1 MQALDSLTSPILEFE
16 GDISIP
22 AIPISI
28 WSPGGEL
35 ANDPS
40 AGASAGAS
48 KTWSGKRKVAS
59 IRTPEKKATSKSTNR
74 TKINE
79 PAPKASSALT
89 PPLGSW
95 RKTPIC
101 QSNRY
106 SRLRLPAIFEKLLT
120 YASLHRVPQDIN
132 PDSSAQDVR
141 ASDESPK
148 VDKPL
153 TPNTKKTMPKPT

>member
-1 MQALDSLTSPILEFE
+1 MQALDSLTSPIPEFE

-22 AIPISI
+22 AIPVSV
-28 WSPGGEL
+28 WSPGGES

-40 AGASAGAS
+40 AGASAEAS
-48 KTWSGKRKVAS
+48 KTRSGKRKVAS
-59 IRTPEKKATSKSTNR
+59 IQTPEKKATSKSTSR
-74 TKINE
+74 IKINE
-79 PAPKASSALT
+79 PAPKASFALT
-89 PPLGSW
+89 PLLGSR

-106 SRLRLPAIFEKLLT
+106 SWLRLLAIFKKLLT
-120 YASLHRVPQDIN
+120 YASLHRVPRDIN

-141 ASDESPK
+141 ASGESPK